1 MTMQTST
8 AIGHSIERQY
18 KLPATRLGLK
28 ISERRLLLIFG
39 DLVALTLSAILAIV
53 GWTTIR
59 TDILLDSGFVLT
71 YSNTLAIISVLWFIL
86 LIVVGGYSL
95 KVAASIREVISRVLA
110 VFAAYMIIYLTLF
123 FLFAPQPN
131 SIYQLPFWGELPLLR
146 VVPVLFALCALTLQ
160 IGWRTAYAK
169 LLTKDQFRRRL
180 LIIGAGRA
188 GRTLLEAFQTTT
200 DSHTY
205 QIVGFIDDDPKKQR
219 TAIGNVFVV
228 GNHLDMT
235 KTAID
240 HGIDEVVIAVSQDLN
255 GGMFQAVMD
264 CFERGVQITPMPV
277 LYEALTGRVPVEH
290 VGKHWYI
297 SLPLSAESPGRLFNS
312 FERGVDLFIGLIGM
326 LLVGVLCPI
335 VVLGNLLG
343 SRGPLFFSQTRVGRT
358 GKTYKILKF
367 RTMIPDAEK
376 TSGAVW
382 AQQNDARITA
392 FGNFLRK
399 CRIDEIPQF
408 WNILKG
414 EMSLIGP
421 RPERPEFVEQ
431 LAQQIPFYR
440 SRHAVKPGLTGWAQV
455 KYSYGASVEDSL
467 MKLQYDLYYIKHRSM
482 YLNCLIL
489 FKTIGV
495 VIGFKGR

>member
-1 MTMQTST
+1 MYTST
-8 AIGHSIERQY
+8 AISHSITSDDS
-18 KLPATRLGLK
+18 LLATRLGLK
-28 ISERRLLLIFG
+28 ISERRLLLLFG
-39 DLVALTLSAILAIV
+39 
-53 GWTTIR
+53 
-59 TDILLDSGFVLT
+59 DILLIAISGVLSLIGWAT
-71 YSNTLAIISVLWFIL
+71 VRHDIWLDKGFIRDHATTLATLSILWLGL
-86 LIVVGGYSL
+86 LVIAGCYDL
-95 KVAASIREVISRVLA
+95 KVAANIRATMQRLLA
-110 VFAAYMIIYLTLF
+110 VLTGFCVIYLTLF

-131 SIYQLPFWGELPLLR
+131 SIYQLPFLGQLPLLR
-146 VVPVLFALCALTLQ
+146 VVPVIFVVCVLSLELV
-160 IGWRTAYAK
+160 WRIAYAK

-180 LIIGAGRA
+180 LIVGAGRA
-188 GRTLLEAFQTTT
+188 GKILLDAFHGTT
-200 DSHTY
+200 DAQTY
-205 QIVGFIDDDPKKQR
+205 QIVGFVDDDPLKQR
-219 TAIGNVFVV
+219 SSVSNLPILGDHAN
-228 GNHLDMT
+228 LT
-235 KTAID
+235 KIAVKN
-240 HGIDEVVIAVSQDLN
+240 GVDEIVIAVSQDLS

-264 CFERGVQITPMPV
+264 CFERGMQITPMPV
-277 LYEALTGRVPVEH
+277 MYEALTGRVPVEH
-290 VGKHWYI
+290 VGKHWYV
-297 SLPLSAESPGRLFNS
+297 SLPLSAEPPGHLFNA
-312 FERGVDLFIGLIGM
+312 FERGIDVLIGLVGM
-326 LLVGVLCPI
+326 LLVGVLCPL
-335 VVLGNLLG
+335 VMLGNMLG
-343 SRGPLFFSQTRVGRT
+343 SRGPLLFAQTRVGRA

-376 TSGAVW
+376 MSGAVW
-382 AQQNDARITA
+382 AQQNDARITS

-467 MKLQYDLYYIKHRSM
+467 MKLQYDLYYIKHRSL

-495 VIGFKGR
+495 VVGLKGR